1 MKAKQLSDEKMLGI
15 IEKAVKEYEGD
26 FTVLESALG
35 ALVIGRE
42 VGWHGLRVCHSGRTF
57 RRYEGEVGWHGLRVC
72 HSGRTF
78 RRYEDILGIKFREV
92 LPDRTKHSTRLRG
105 IRIADGLGKFWQ
117 AISSGMI
124 PAREAQE
131 MRAVGT

>member
-1 MKAKQLSDEKMLGI
+1 MKAKQLSDDKMLEI

-57 RRYEGEVGWHGLRVC
+57 RRYE
-72 HSGRTF
+72 
-78 RRYEDILGIKFREV
+78 DILGIKFREV
-92 LPDRTKHSTRLRG
+92 LPDRTKRSTRLRG